1 MRDPYWLRWL
11 EDSERFVPETRSCR
25 PEVIDSWLVDD
36 GETRA
41 FHRHVARFTAA
52 CAQLRP
58 DRVGT
63 FLDAAQEWIPS
74 AGRWFPRAEM
84 ASPEGNP
91 QLFLWL
97 RPAPPRGE
105 TVRLW
110 VSPSPDGRARPRVK
124 GPDLTSLAQLRD
136 AAVQAGADEAV
147 LLSRNGH
154 VLEGSTTSLLW
165 WRGDVLC
172 GPPETAAILPSV
184 TRAEVL
190 ALATERGVEFRP
202 ELATPAE
209 LAGADVW
216 TLNALHG
223 IRPVAAWADSPFTT
237 AEPGRAEQWHHL
249 LAERNDHET
258 GQ

>member
-1 MRDPYWLRWL
+1 MRDSFWLRWL
-11 EDSERFVPETRSCR
+11 GDSERFVPETRSFR
-25 PEVIDSWLVDD
+25 PEVVDSWLVDD
-36 GETRA
+36 GRTRA
-41 FHRHVARFTAA
+41 FDRHTARFTAA
-52 CAQLRP
+52 CPRLRP
-58 DRVGT
+58 DRVRT
-63 FLDAAQEWIPS
+63 FLDAVQERIPS
-74 AGRWFPRAEM
+74 AGRWFPRVEM

-91 QLFLWL
+91 QLTLWL

-110 VSPSPDGRARPRVK
+110 VSPSPDGRTRPRVK

-136 AAVQAGADEAV
+136 AATEAGANEAV
-147 LLSRNGH
+147 LLSREGH

-165 WRGDVLC
+165 WRGEVLC

-190 ALATERGVEFRP
+190 ALAAQRGIEFRP
-202 ELATPAE
+202 ELSTPAE

-223 IRPVAAWADSPFTT
+223 IRPVSAWAGSPFTT
-237 AEPGRAEQWHHL
+237 ADLARAEAWHHL
-249 LAERNDHET
+249 LAERTDHET
-258 GQ
+258 VH